1 MARNDTLES
10 VICPDNH
17 SPWTPLPQN
26 IAARVKARRA
36 TLASLTDD
44 MESTQ
49 TPDDRMTRE
58 PHREEEPGIYP
69 NLTRS
74 NLSNHNDSLSS
85 DSDSVSTSPSI
96 VMAAKT
102 NPIKGD
108 NDGSLDSSLCS
119 PPLRKRHVRSPVK
132 TRSMTSASSA
142 SLPSLYSYSY

>member
-1 MARNDTLES
+1 MFVA
-10 VICPDNH
+10 
-17 SPWTPLPQN
+17 PLPQN

-44 MESTQ
+44 IKSTQ
-49 TPDDRMTRE
+49 ILDDRMTRE
-58 PHREEEPGIYP
+58 PHREEESGINP

-85 DSDSVSTSPSI
+85 YSGSVSTSPSI

-108 NDGSLDSSLCS
+108 NDGSLDLPLCS
-119 PPLRKRHVRSPVK
+119 PSLRRRHVRSPVK

-142 SLPSLYSYSY
+142 SLPSLYGCSY